1 MIKRVVEIASPARLS
16 LTNGQLIIEREGFKN
31 PASVPVE
38 DMGIL
43 ILDHPA
49 IVHTQGVFQAC
60 FANNVV
66 VLVCGKNHL
75 PGSVLMP
82 LDGNALQTKTIAGQV
97 NCPEP
102 VRKRLWQAV
111 IKAKVSAQANV
122 LKRTTG
128 EAGPLVG
135 YAARVKSGDPD
146 NVEAQAARIYWQRL
160 FGDEFR
166 RERDEVGV
174 NSMLNYGYAIVRSAI
189 ARAIV
194 ATGLHPSIGI
204 HHRNQYNAFCL
215 ADDLVEPL
223 RPAVDMLVYEA
234 SKTGQ
239 LELELSPRTKKM
251 LLAVLNM
258 DTFVGGRKLPLMT
271 ATHYY
276 AASVRK
282 VICAEEKQAEIP
294 EL

>member
-1 MIKRVVEIASPARLS
+1 MIKRVVEIANPARLS
-16 LTNGQLIIEREGFKN
+16 LANGQLIVEREGAKT
-31 PASVPVE
+31 ASIPVE

-49 IVHTQGVFQAC
+49 IVHTQRVFEAC
-60 FANNVV
+60 YLNNVV
-66 VLVCGKNHL
+66 VLVCGGNHM
-75 PGSVLMP
+75 PGAMLLP

-111 IKAKVSAQANV
+111 VKAKVSAQAYV
-122 LKRTTG
+122 LKMATG
-128 EAGPLVG
+128 EAGPLERLPE
-135 YAARVKSGDPD
+135 RVRSGDPD
-146 NVEAQAARIYWQRL
+146 NVEAQAARIYWLRL

-215 ADDLVEPL
+215 AEDLVEPL
-223 RPAVDMLVYEA
+223 RPCVDMLVYEM
-234 SKTGQ
+234 SRSGQ
-239 LELELSPRTKKM
+239 LELELSPKTKKS
-251 LLAVLNM
+251 LLAVLNVE
-258 DTFVGGRKLPLMT
+258 TFVGNRKLPLML

-282 VICAEEKQAEIP
+282 VICGEESSVEIP
-294 EL
+294 QL

>member
-16 LTNGQLIIEREGFKN
+16 LKNNQMIIKREDKREV
-31 PASVPVE
+31 SVPFE
-38 DMGIL
+38 DVGIL

-49 IVHTQGVFQAC
+49 IVHTQGVFDAC
-60 FANNVV
+60 FANNVI
-66 VLVCGKNHL
+66 VLICGKNHL
-75 PGSVLMP
+75 PGAVLMP

-111 IKAKVSAQANV
+111 IIAKVSAQAFV
-122 LKRTTG
+122 LKKATG
-128 EAGPLVG
+128 DAGLIAN
-135 YAARVKSGDPD
+135 YAGRVKSGDPD

-174 NSMLNYGYAIVRSAI
+174 NAMLNYGYAIVRSAI

-223 RPAVDMLVYEA
+223 RPAVDMLVYEL
-234 SKTGQ
+234 SRNNQ
-239 LELELSPRTKKM
+239 LELELSPRTKKS
-251 LLAVLNM
+251 LLAVLNTDM
-258 DTFVGGRKLPLMT
+258 FIGGRKLPLMT

-282 VICAEEKQAEIP
+282 VICAEEKQAQIP